1 MCDPVTI
8 SAAALFA
15 LQAGSQV
22 AGHIGTNQAYKAN
35 QQAANYSFARDTE
48 AINRQDAQLQAEN
61 SERSFDTAI
70 AIAKDRQ
77 LLPGH
82 QLPTVRQTAVDLTI
96 NPNTVL
102 RAYRELE
109 IRGVI
114 ETHQGT
120 GTFVSTQKA
129 EPSTLERQRQL
140 DQLVTEFVARA
151 AAAGFQPQDLL
162 SALHERTGK
171 NNP

>member
-1 MCDPVTI
+1 MPSADPKPAPFRFQLDLASGVPVYRQLI
-8 SAAALFA
+8 E
-15 LQAGSQV
+15 QV
-22 AGHIGTNQAYKAN
+22 RN
-35 QQAANYSFARDTE
+35 
-48 AINRQDAQLQAEN
+48 
-61 SERSFDTAI
+61 AI
-70 AIAKDRQ
+70 AFRQ